1 MKIYAS
7 YLCKALLFP
16 LSWGLIP
23 DEQAALISG
32 DRGTMVP
39 RIENDPRF
47 KPVDSHILT
56 FPISSEDFERWSTS
70 EDAVILGSK
79 IILSPEAAG
88 SSGYMQSLIPNP
100 IKDTWVARVDFKIAR
115 DKFKRKDWMNGDG
128 MAIYYLRTVG
138 TDAPESPDYYGY
150 FD

>member
-7 YLCKALLFP
+7 YVCKALLFP
-16 LSWGLIP
+16 LAWGLIP

-32 DRGTMVP
+32 DIGTMVP

-56 FPISSEDFERWSTS
+56 FPMSAEDFERWSTS

-138 TDAPESPDYYGY
+138 TVAPESPDYYGY